1 MDNSHQNH
9 SNQNE
14 EFDLHENSADSSL
27 ESHSNNGNYHSHQTA
42 IQEEDISPE
51 DEQRLAGHNPTANQL
66 ISQEYRLK
74 QDQETAIERP
84 LAEKP
89 GVRLVSVVALVGV
102 VIVSGSTLWFGF
114 LQPKPPAKQAAKTA
128 NPSPS
133 NEPVLDE
140 SADLKSRLA
149 FQDQQQQL
157 NVKPISA
164 TSTNPTSPA
173 KPQSSPPVRT
183 VRQTISPRT
192 TAVRVAEPA
201 PSLRRYS
208 SPTSVN
214 SPVSRTVPRTIQ
226 RPVERPVQQAENN
239 VDPLQ
244 QWNKLAS
251 LGQSQIGNS
260 TIASTQENPTTP
272 TPTANNQTLKT
283 LKSSTPNPQEA
294 ELQTVLIGSKSVD
307 SQANLTPGMVGI
319 LNRTSANLVNSNV
332 SSNKD
337 VALGTSVPAKVIMP
351 MIWDE
356 GGKNPNDRFAVEL
369 TKPLK
374 ATDGTEALPAG
385 TVIVAKTT
393 AVGKKNNL
401 VSATGIALVYPDSQG
416 TVKQETIPVSTLL
429 IRGNNKRPLIA
440 QKLNDVGSEI
450 AQQDL
455 LVGLLSSLGKVG
467 SVVNQPR
474 TQSSTVVSN
483 GTFNQNTVSST
494 ADPQIWAAALEGFFS
509 PVSERLS
516 RRSDQ
521 AVQELL
527 QRPNIQF
534 LPEGTEVSVVVNN
547 FLQVAR

>member
-9 SNQNE
+9 SSQNE

-27 ESHSNNGNYHSHQTA
+27 ESPTNNGNYHSHQTA

-89 GVRLVSVVALVGV
+89 GVRLVSVFALVGV

-157 NVKPISA
+157 NVKPVSA
-164 TSTNPTSPA
+164 TSPSPTSPA
-173 KPQSSPPVRT
+173 KPQPSSPVRT

-201 PSLRRYS
+201 PRVRRYS
-208 SPTSVN
+208 SPNPVN

-226 RPVERPVQQAENN
+226 RPVQQAENN

-272 TPTANNQTLKT
+272 TANNQTFKT

-307 SQANLTPGMVGI
+307 TQANLTPGMVGI

-374 ATDGTEALPAG
+374 ATDGTEALPVG

-429 IRGNNKRPLIA
+429 IRGGNKRPLIA

-467 SVVNQPR
+467 SIVNQPR

-509 PVSERLS
+509 PVSDRLS